1 MKIALAAAI
10 AIAAVLSVPSFAQD
24 QKAPDQ
30 PTQNDSG
37 MKGMEMMKNGM
48 MQGDMM
54 ARMNKMMDRCEKMMG
69 SGMHK
74 GMRHHKKG

>member
-10 AIAAVLSVPSFAQD
+10 AAAAVLSVPSFAQD

-37 MKGMEMMKNGM
+37 MNGM

-54 ARMNKMMDRCEKMMG
+54 ARMNKMMDQCEKMMG